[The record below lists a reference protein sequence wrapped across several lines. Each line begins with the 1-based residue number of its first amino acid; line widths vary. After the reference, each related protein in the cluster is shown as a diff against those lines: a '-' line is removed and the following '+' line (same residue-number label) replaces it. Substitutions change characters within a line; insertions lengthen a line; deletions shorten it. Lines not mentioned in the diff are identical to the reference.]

1 MASISEQEI
10 LAQQITTP
18 IIKINYLQ
26 LFRYATKKDWF
37 IIGVSF
43 LAATI
48 AGAITTMP
56 ALLTGLLIGSIQASW
71 SGGPSQ
77 DRSNSE
83 LTRFTIYFVYLFLGE
98 IVSCYIANIGF
109 IRTGIILSSR
119 IRERYLA
126 ALLSQNIAFFDN
138 IGAGEISTRIT
149 ADANLIRDGISEK
162 VSVAVQCSA
171 SVVAAFVIS
180 FMRDWRLTLILASS
194 LICIAL
200 VFAAA
205 GIMLTKYRQ
214 QWLGETAESGTIVEE
229 VFSSIRTVV
238 GLNAQS
244 ELVAR
249 YDGSLAKAER
259 FANNARLIS
268 GALLGAVFA
277 VIYLAIGLG
286 FWMGSR
292 FLVAGTS
299 SYVDVLT
306 IILAT
311 VTGIACLGGI
321 VPPLQVFTI
330 ATAAGSRL
338 YSTIDRRPSG
348 TANRFSEGSLDSVL
362 GHIEL
367 QNVRHIYPSRPDIV
381 VLDNLSLDIEPGKTT
396 AIVGP
401 SGSGKSTIIELL
413 ERFYDPVS
421 GDILLDGHKLSELS
435 PNWLR
440 QQISLV
446 QQSPTLFATTIFEN
460 IRYGLVG
467 TPDENASRENI
478 ENIVYGATRLA
489 NAHDFITKLPDGYDT
504 LVGEAGV
511 LLSGG
516 QKQRIAIARALI
528 SDPRIL
534 LLDEA
539 TSALDSMSESIVQA
553 AIEKASQ
560 GRTTIV
566 VAHRL
571 STVKSADKIIVLSG
585 GQLIEQGNH
594 DFLQRLNG
602 VYSRLAKSQAVN
614 LSEKKPPDDDDSL
627 GVPIPH
633 AKSVSVESEKEAP
646 PLVGSGGP
654 LFDTVRKGADA
665 LASLDRPPHQYS
677 MQTLLRFV
685 NSFHKDSIK
694 LVSMGFL
701 ASIQTGAGAP
711 VQAVFLAKC
720 LVALARPPTESPQLR
735 SETNLWAGMHVVLA
749 FVQFFAYSAQAS
761 ALGKCTERLI
771 RRLGD
776 LSFRALLETD
786 MSFFDMEEHGVG
798 ALVSFLGT
806 EPASMAGMGCYAI
819 GNYIMALTT
828 LIGAI
833 ATSMAV
839 GWKLGLVGAATVP
852 VLLMC
857 GFLRFRVMAQLEAHL
872 RQVYQETASLASEA
886 VSAIRTILSLNRES
900 EVARVFHHKLAE
912 QDSKS
917 IRSSLTSSGL
927 FAFSQSAPLLCTAL
941 GLWYGGTL
949 VISGEYGLFQFILSF
964 AAVNICGDA
973 AGSIFSSSPDLAK
986 AKLSATRLKGLLD
999 RQPQRP
1005 LDFVEPATLLQGTIE
1020 FRNVHF
1026 SYPTRPDR
1034 QILKGL
1040 DLTVHKGKYIA
1051 LVGPSGCGKSTIVA
1065 LLERF
1070 YHPLAGI
1077 VTMDG
1082 LDLSSMD
1089 MSAYRNQVALVDQ
1102 EPTLFQGTIRDNLL
1116 LGLDAS
1122 KYSQEELEI
1131 ICKDAN
1137 ILDFIRSLPLGFN
1150 TMCGG
1155 KGNNFSGGQKQR
1167 LAIARALLR
1176 RPSVLLLDEVTSA
1189 LDSESQ
1195 SVVQAALDQA
1205 AKQRT
1210 TVAIAHRLSAVR
1222 NADLICFL
1230 EDGVITESGTHAELI
1245 RRRGRYFAML
1255 SLQNLEK

>member
-1 MASISEQEI
+1 MTGASEQVI
-10 LAQQITTP
+10 LAQHITTP
-18 IIKINYLQ
+18 IIKINYFQ
-26 LFRYATKKDWF
+26 LFRYATQKDLF

-43 LAATI
+43 LAAII

-56 ALLTGLLIGSIQASW
+56 ALLTGLLIGSIQDSW
-71 SGGPSQ
+71 SGGSSQ
-77 DRSNSE
+77 DRSNTE

-138 IGAGEISTRIT
+138 IGAGEISTHIT
-149 ADANLIRDGISEK
+149 ADADLIRDGISEK

-171 SVVAAFVIS
+171 SVITAFVIA

-194 LICIAL
+194 IICITL

-214 QWLGETAESGTIVEE
+214 QWLGETAASGTIVEE

-249 YDGSLAKAER
+249 YDGCLAKAER

-299 SYVDVLT
+299 SYVDILT

-338 YSTIDRRPSG
+338 YSTIDRRPPG
-348 TANRFSEGSLDSVL
+348 TASRPSEGKIDTVL

-367 QNVRHIYPSRPDIV
+367 QNVRHVYPSRPDVV

-413 ERFYDPVS
+413 ERFYDPLT
-421 GDILLDGHKLSELS
+421 GNILLDGHKLSELS

-460 IRYGLVG
+460 IRYGLIG
-467 TPDENASRENI
+467 TPHENASKEDI
-478 ENIVYGATRLA
+478 ENIVYDATRVA
-489 NAHDFITKLPDGYDT
+489 NAHDFITQLPGSYDT

-539 TSALDSMSESIVQA
+539 TSALDSTSESIVQA

-585 GQLIEQGNH
+585 GQLVEQGTH
-594 DFLQRLNG
+594 SFLQEKNG
-602 VYSRLAKSQAVN
+602 VYNRLAKSQAVDLN
-614 LSEKKPPDDDDSL
+614 EKESL
-627 GVPIPH
+627 EDENYLEVSIQN
-633 AKSVSVESEKEAP
+633 AKSVSEETEKEP
-646 PLVGSGGP
+646 PPVTGSP
-654 LFDTVRKGADA
+654 LFDTVHKEAYA
-665 LASLDRPPHQYS
+665 IESLDRPSHQYS
-677 MQTLLRFV
+677 MRTLLRFV
-685 NSFHKDSIK
+685 NGFHKDSMT
-694 LVSMGFL
+694 LVSIGFL

-720 LVALARPPTESPQLR
+720 LTALAKPQAEFSQLR
-735 SETNLWAGMHVVLA
+735 SETNLWAGLHVVLA

-771 RRLGD
+771 RRLRG
-776 LSFRALLETD
+776 LSFQALLDKD

-833 ATSMAV
+833 ATSLAV

-852 VLLMC
+852 ILLIC
-857 GFLRFRVMAQLEAHL
+857 GFLRFRVMAQLEAHI

-886 VSAIRTILSLNRES
+886 VSAIRTVISLNRES
-900 EVARVFHHKLAE
+900 NVAAIFHNKLVE

-917 IRSSLTSSGL
+917 IRSSLTTSAL

-973 AGSIFSSSPDLAK
+973 AGLIFSSSPDLAK
-986 AKLSATRLKGLLD
+986 AKLSAIRLKGLLD
-999 RQPQRP
+999 RQSQPKSQPQF
-1005 LDFVEPATLLQGTIE
+1005 DFSESQPLLQGSIG

-1034 QILKGL
+1034 KILNGL

-1070 YHPLAGI
+1070 YHPLTGL
-1077 VTMDG
+1077 VTMDDR
-1082 LDLSSMD
+1082 DLSSMD
-1089 MSAYRNQVALVDQ
+1089 MSAYRNQVAFVNQ

-1116 LGLDAS
+1116 LGLDAA
-1122 KYSQEELEI
+1122 KYSQEVLET
-1131 ICKDAN
+1131 ICKDAH
-1137 ILDFIRSLPLGFN
+1137 ILDFIHSLP
-1150 TMCGG
+1150 
-1155 KGNNFSGGQKQR
+1155 Q
-1167 LAIARALLR
+1167 
-1176 RPSVLLLDEVTSA
+1176 V
-1189 LDSESQ
+1189 
-1195 SVVQAALDQA
+1195 
-1205 AKQRT
+1205 
-1210 TVAIAHRLSAVR
+1210 
-1222 NADLICFL
+1222 
-1230 EDGVITESGTHAELI
+1230 I
-1245 RRRGRYFAML
+1245 RRILYR
-1255 SLQNLEK
+1255 